1 MKKSKMP
8 TPQLRKILVAEDVY
22 GRTYEFHLFLPEE
35 TWRDRMKLSEL
46 AMNLVHDTTDKEP
59 QLVTIHV
66 LSIN

>member
-1 MKKSKMP
+1 
-8 TPQLRKILVAEDVY
+8 VAEDVY